1 MNPDYSAL
9 LSALCG
15 ADVRFLIVGAYA
27 LAWYGHPRATR
38 DLDVWIQASPE
49 NAARLISALRAFGA
63 PLEAIDETT
72 FSSPGAVF
80 QIGVAPVRIDIL
92 TAVDGLNFA
101 EAWDNRRTGEL
112 DGLRVSFLSPDDFVR
127 NKRAV
132 GRAQD
137 LADIERLLGK

>member
-38 DLDVWIQASPE
+38 DLDIWIEASPE
-49 NAARLISALRAFGA
+49 NAVHLLAGLRAFGA
-63 PLEAIDETT
+63 PLEGINADT
-72 FSSPGAVF
+72 FASPGVVL

-92 TAVDGLNFA
+92 TELDGLNFA
-101 EAWDNRRTGEL
+101 EAWDHRRSGEL
-112 DGLRVSFLSPDDFVR
+112 DGLRMCFLSPDDLIR

-137 LADIERLLGK
+137 LADIERLQGK